1 MLLAPLL
8 FLWLPMDTLVHT
20 CNAHELAHTA
30 WDHDGIDHW
39 KTEAFTAEDMPH
51 PLMEESSFATIFPKY
66 REKYLQKVWPHV
78 TRALSEHV
86 SIVCVCVC
94 VCACVCVCVCACM
107 RACVYMHVC
116 VCPCMC
122 VYVEY
127 VFYTA
132 TSACIHCYSTV

>member
-1 MLLAPLL
+1 
-8 FLWLPMDTLVHT
+8 
-20 CNAHELAHTA
+20 
-30 WDHDGIDHW
+30 
-39 KTEAFTAEDMPH
+39 MPH

-86 SIVCVCVC
+86 SIVCVC
-94 VCACVCVCVCACM
+94 ACVCVHVCVCSCV
-107 RACVYMHVC
+107 CVYMHVC
-116 VCPCMC
+116 VCLCVR

-132 TSACIHCYSTV
+132 TT